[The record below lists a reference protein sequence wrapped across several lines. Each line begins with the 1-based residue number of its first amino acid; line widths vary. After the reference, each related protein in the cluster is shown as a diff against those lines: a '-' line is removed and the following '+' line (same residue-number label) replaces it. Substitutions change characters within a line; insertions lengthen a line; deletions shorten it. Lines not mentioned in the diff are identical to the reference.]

1 MKKIILVASIIFAAI
16 TANSQTF
23 TLKSNEMGGQLTNK
37 QVFAGFGCK
46 GENISPQLFW
56 ENAPK
61 GTKSFAVTVYDS
73 KAPTG
78 SGWWHWVAFNIPAN
92 TNELKSNAGNPK
104 LNLAP
109 NGTIQSIT
117 DFGTKGFG
125 GACPPKGNG
134 EHPYIFTVYALSID
148 KINLPSNTPAAQVNY
163 FINASTIGKAT
174 IVSYYKR

>member
-23 TLKSNEMGGQLTNK
+23 TLKSNEIGGQLTNK
-37 QVFAGFGCK
+37 QVFAGFGCE

-78 SGWWHWVAFNIPAN
+78 SGWWHWVAFNIPAYD
-92 TNELKSNAGNPK
+92 LLLSLPLDG
-104 LNLAP
+104 LGLAYQ
-109 NGTIQSIT
+109 ILCRSFFESVI
-117 DFGTKGFG
+117 
-125 GACPPKGNG
+125 
-134 EHPYIFTVYALSID
+134 I
-148 KINLPSNTPAAQVNY
+148 
-163 FINASTIGKAT
+163 
-174 IVSYYKR
+174 